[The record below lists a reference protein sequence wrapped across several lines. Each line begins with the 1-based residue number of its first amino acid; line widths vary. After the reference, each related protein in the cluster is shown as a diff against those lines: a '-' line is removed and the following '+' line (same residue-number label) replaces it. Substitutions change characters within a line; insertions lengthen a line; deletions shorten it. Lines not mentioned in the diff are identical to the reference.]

1 MGEAIWLFLWLLMRQ
16 TGVNEAG
23 EGLVLYGKTVR
34 LADISADTGFPIGT
48 LHRWG
53 ELLADQDYIRIE
65 VESGKGSA
73 YFILNAKRKTSGKL
87 SRNRKEGENT
97 VSTSGN
103 EKGQIDSRS
112 GNAVSISGNEIEVKS
127 QQSKGV
133 SKKATTLIPKSLSNY
148 NKASAANPAAS
159 HIPSLDQISR
169 EHQIPTPAKLSD
181 REVRQRADQ
190 QKADLDR
197 WLKTHPAD
205 APATRATA
213 GGKS

>member
-1 MGEAIWLFLWLLMRQ
+1 MRQ
-16 TGVNEAG
+16 GTHALRKNSTPGGHLGGHRFRSEPCIVQVNFWP
-23 EGLVLYGKTVR
+23 TR
-34 LADISADTGFPIGT
+34 T
-48 LHRWG
+48 
-53 ELLADQDYIRIE
+53 
-65 VESGKGSA
+65 
-73 YFILNAKRKTSGKL
+73 TSG
-87 SRNRKEGENT
+87 SRSSPEKAAHISSSTLRGKPVENSRAIERKAKIPFPHLET
-97 VSTSGN
+97 
-103 EKGQIDSRS
+103 KRGQIDSRS